1 VAPRL
6 PLENLKPLLVFV
18 ASLSAPVLGAGSLA
32 AQTTATLHVTAT
44 VVSVSTSQD
53 GLEAS
58 LATAEFVAERL
69 ARDAAVAPRELR
81 REAAGAAIVAE
92 VLSETRRSEAVGV
105 DAPIKDEP
113 VSLRVT
119 LHYAA
124 N

>member
-1 VAPRL
+1 MAPRL

-18 ASLSAPVLGAGSLA
+18 ALLSAPVLGAGSLS

-44 VVSVSTSQD
+44 VVSVSTPRD
-53 GLEAS
+53 GLAAS

-69 ARDAAVAPRELR
+69 ARDPMAAPREVR
-81 REAAGAAIVAE
+81 RESAGTAIVAE
-92 VLSETRRSEAVGV
+92 VLSETRPNEAAGA
-105 DAPIKDEP
+105 DAPAKDEP

-119 LHYAA
+119 LHYAG